1 MSTDWFKEK
10 SWSIS
15 GNKEAALQGCKHS
28 AVPTTVVCHP
38 KSTHEISELLAAN
51 QEAAVAVVCG
61 GHSSSNVAAWAYVDS
76 GGQADTTII
85 LDMKNMASVT
95 VDKEVMEVTVGGGS
109 LLRQLAEVCA
119 DAGGALPIATGDTVG
134 VCGYTMNGGLSG
146 YFGKRLG
153 MLGQRVVNMEI
164 VLADGAVKNLTP
176 ASSGEDGDLFYACL
190 GAGSAM
196 GVVTSLTFKMEAASS
211 FSTGGSIVVACGSK
225 TSAKPF
231 LEKITTFYERIC
243 ALFTICL

>member
-1 MSTDWFKEK
+1 M
-10 SWSIS
+10 
-15 GNKEAALQGCKHS
+15 
-28 AVPTTVVCHP
+28 
-38 KSTHEISELLAAN
+38 THGTHCNWIICFYSFHNTLVLFRRRQA
-51 QEAAVAVVCG
+51 AAVGG

-76 GGQADTTII
+76 DSGGQDDTTII
-85 LDMKNMASVT
+85 LDMNNMASVSNGGHR
-95 VDKEVMEVTVGGGS
+95 GGGS
-109 LLRQLAEVCA
+109 LFRQLAEVCA
-119 DAGGALPIATGDTVG
+119 DACGALPIGTGDTVG

-164 VLADGAVKNLTP
+164 ILADGAVKNLTP
-176 ASSGEDGDLFYACL
+176 ASAGEDGDLFYACL
-190 GAGSAM
+190 GTGSAM
-196 GVVTSLTFKMEAASS
+196 GVVTSLTFKMEAATS

-231 LEKITTFYERIC
+231 LEKITQFYERIC